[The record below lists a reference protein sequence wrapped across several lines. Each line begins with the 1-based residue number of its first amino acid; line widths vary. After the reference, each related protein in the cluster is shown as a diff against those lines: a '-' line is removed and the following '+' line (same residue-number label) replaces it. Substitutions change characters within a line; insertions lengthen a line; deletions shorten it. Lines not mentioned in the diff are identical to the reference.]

1 MVASSSNDEQA
12 LKFYTACFDGN
23 LEEVQRIV
31 KETPNL
37 DLNRVIHGGTAFAA
51 AVQNSHLDMVNLERP
66 NANGNTPF
74 AIAQHRR
81 LDIAEALLQH
91 GVNIAPVNKKGSTPF
106 FFACQEGNLDV
117 VKFLVR
123 NGAETNTGKNGI
135 SPFHMACYRGHL
147 DVVTYLGAPK
157 HGDADLWRA
166 ARALHAK
173 TTADGADPRAVPPGG
188 WACFGSVPVSA
199 LILTAKYAP
208 TSLPL
213 FAAGHWLNQ
222 SHLASV
228 SYFNRPPGK
237 PAPLWRLGT
246 AYCAAIGSAI
256 GVFLAWKRVVVRF
269 PALAGLGIFAAPAAG
284 ANMVNTV
291 VMRFQELEDG
301 VEVFDDR
308 GTVVGV
314 SHVAARS
321 AVFDTCVTRLAL
333 PAGNF
338 ILTPLAYLALERG
351 TPLGRAVARRP
362 WLALPTQ
369 LATTVACFALCVPGS
384 LALYPPVVA
393 VPAAEP
399 RAPHRI
405 ELPGRTILRYSK
417 GIKIYLSENYTDD
430 LTDNKIALPCMG
442 VCNCWRDRGTQ
453 KTQCCNYSPRWR
465 PRYWLATRTPLG
477 PEREV
482 TSPRSELPV
491 LTEAARRRARTQTAG
506 ERLRAPT
513 PRASTSARAD
523 ASRACEL
530 APTSAVAHYRR
541 GVAEFELGNFEA
553 AVGAFVLGLRSSP
566 ASTDLLRAREAAM
579 TSLRAR
585 PCASTRSR
593 TERRAEAERD
603 ADIEAHAAERKR
615 LSPST
620 RGAASS

>member
-1 MVASSSNDEQA
+1 MASPKVEAMVSSWSDTLASRFASLRGPDPAYAPGAHYMERYDMAS
-12 LKFYTACFDGN
+12 F
-23 LEEVQRIV
+23 
-31 KETPNL
+31 
-37 DLNRVIHGGTAFAA
+37 GGRLLF
-51 AVQNSHLDMVNLERP
+51 
-66 NANGNTPF
+66 F
-74 AIAQHRR
+74 
-81 LDIAEALLQH
+81 LDITSPDHL
-91 GVNIAPVNKKGSTPF
+91 F
-106 FFACQEGNLDV
+106 FGAADLDDARAT
-117 VKFLVR
+117 LR
-123 NGAETNTGKNGI
+123 E
-135 SPFHMACYRGHL
+135 
-147 DVVTYLGAPK
+147 GAPK

-173 TTADGADPRAVPPGG
+173 TTADGAPIPEPCRVGG

-237 PAPLWRLGT
+237 PAPLWRLGS

-269 PALAGLGIFAAPAAG
+269 PALAGLGIFAPYPAAAG

-308 GTVVGV
+308 GAVVGV

-393 VPAAEP
+393 VPAADLEP
-399 RAPHRI
+399 HIASNFPD
-405 ELPGRTILRYSK
+405 GTILRYNK
-417 GIKIYLSENYTDD
+417 G
-430 LTDNKIALPCMG
+430 M
-442 VCNCWRDRGTQ
+442 
-453 KTQCCNYSPRWR
+453 
-465 PRYWLATRTPLG
+465 
-477 PEREV
+477 
-482 TSPRSELPV
+482 
-491 LTEAARRRARTQTAG
+491 
-506 ERLRAPT
+506 
-513 PRASTSARAD
+513 
-523 ASRACEL
+523 
-530 APTSAVAHYRR
+530 
-541 GVAEFELGNFEA
+541 
-553 AVGAFVLGLRSSP
+553 
-566 ASTDLLRAREAAM
+566 
-579 TSLRAR
+579 
-585 PCASTRSR
+585 
-593 TERRAEAERD
+593 
-603 ADIEAHAAERKR
+603 
-615 LSPST
+615 
-620 RGAASS
+620 